1 VLFLLGAALT
11 GCEAVGDTDPPS
23 GLGLCEA
30 SLSCLVDIESD
41 RAVTLATLMLDPETS
56 APAVVIL
63 LEGGDGL
70 LTFTGPDTAPVVD
83 SNGFL
88 ARNAVAFAAQGLAVA
103 LVNTPSDRPTG
114 IDLTCRISADQSQ
127 DIDAVVQWV
136 RGRTSVPVWVMGMS
150 LGSYSATNTAIR
162 LINPVDGFA
171 LCSASTAPTGPT
183 VPLPNGV
190 LDMDLTQIAM
200 PAVVVGHED
209 DTCAGTPPSGA
220 AAIVTA
226 LTEAD
231 PVDYRLFG
239 GGLEPDSDPCGPLSP
254 HGYYG
259 VEDEVVRYLAEVIT
273 R

>member
-1 VLFLLGAALT
+1 MRDCPSGLFLLGAALT
-11 GCEAVGDTDPPS
+11 GCEAVGDTDLPS

-70 LTFTGPDTAPVVD
+70 LTFTGPDTAPVVNN
-83 SNGFL
+83 NGFL

-162 LINPVDGFA
+162 LINPVDGRGHHSLIRARSNA
-171 LCSASTAPTGPT
+171 LLRRRATQKLNAGHSRHIHHSTRTSQEIGVIALLFSTPARAKVAQRSADIGRM
-183 VPLPNGV
+183 G
-190 LDMDLTQIAM
+190 I
-200 PAVVVGHED
+200 
-209 DTCAGTPPSGA
+209 
-220 AAIVTA
+220 
-226 LTEAD
+226 
-231 PVDYRLFG
+231 
-239 GGLEPDSDPCGPLSP
+239 
-254 HGYYG
+254 
-259 VEDEVVRYLAEVIT
+259 
-273 R
+273 